1 MRISEQVLSKCIILI
16 NFIIK
21 HIHISFSHKYFQNY
35 QKIYSVL
42 NYVLSHIQ
50 YTLCVCVCVCVCVF
64 AYTLRHTYPRLDQF
78 FFCCPLRRFV
88 GFYLCDHNLIPTTS
102 MTYFDKWNFIRILYD
117 VFKITVLQN
126 VNLKS

>member
-1 MRISEQVLSKCIILI
+1 MRISEQVLFKCIVLI

-35 QKIYSVL
+35 QKIYSVS
-42 NYVLSHIQ
+42 NYVSSHI
-50 YTLCVCVCVCVCVF
+50 YTVCVCLSVCLCIHNKTNIPTSRPF
-64 AYTLRHTYPRLDQF
+64 F
-78 FFCCPLRRFV
+78 FFCCPSRRFP
-88 GFYLCDHNLIPTTS
+88 GSYLCDHNFSPTTS
-102 MTYFDKWNFIRILYD
+102 VTYFDKWNFIRILYD